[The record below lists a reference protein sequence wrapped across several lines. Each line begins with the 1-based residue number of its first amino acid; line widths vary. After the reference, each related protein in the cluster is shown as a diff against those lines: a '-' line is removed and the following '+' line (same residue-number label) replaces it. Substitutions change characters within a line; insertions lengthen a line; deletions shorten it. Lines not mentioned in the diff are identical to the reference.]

1 MTPAVLPEHLE
12 TIAEVAA
19 AFTGFAGLVSVLGRS
34 HLDPKIRLWRVQ
46 LMIVTSL
53 AAMFGALAPSIIQL
67 VLPDAEDLWRA
78 SAFVLLL
85 LCAGQLTFVYRS
97 MPGEHATGLLR
108 TFYSPMAA
116 ALSGNSLAI
125 QLALAA
131 VVLDF
136 IPAAAPALYSYGLLF
151 LLVASS
157 FHFLILVRSA
167 QPDAVS

>member
-1 MTPAVLPEHLE
+1 MT
-12 TIAEVAA
+12 IRSAA
-19 AFTGFAGLVSVLGRS
+19 L
-34 HLDPKIRLWRVQ
+34 
-46 LMIVTSL
+46 
-53 AAMFGALAPSIIQL
+53 
-67 VLPDAEDLWRA
+67 
-78 SAFVLLL
+78 LLL

-97 MPGEHATGLLR
+97 MPEEHATGLLR
-108 TFYSPMAA
+108 TFYSPMAP
-116 ALSGNSLAI
+116 ALSANSLAI

-131 VVLDF
+131 VVLGF